1 MSKYTTEL
9 RFMLET
15 QANLTESGSASSV
28 NTVIEGTREW
38 LFNFSYPSSELTSSE
53 KSHLEAHIMR
63 HYYTREIGFE
73 TFGLF
78 KMKLE
83 SKLWDIMP
91 RYEQLYAL
99 EHRNLDF
106 FSDVNYTKQHT
117 GTFEQDG
124 TVNKRSGAVEH
135 ANSGTQSTT
144 MSGGAETTR
153 SGSQTAANSG
163 TNTRVT
169 TGKYKDTNSGSDVD
183 LFSDTPQ
190 SEVDITASA
199 AYVTTVNKSNK
210 GSATE
215 REYTNLTDTD
225 TDLRSTTTTFN
236 NVKDTTV
243 FNNQKS
249 ENTNNQK
256 LTDTFQNLLDEID
269 KTDTTRFTESVIG
282 NMGGTI
288 DKYLKY
294 RDNIINIEE
303 MIINDLSDLFLKLW
317 I

>member
-1 MSKYTTEL
+1 MSRYTTEL

-15 QANLTESGSASSV
+15 QAGRSDAGPASSV
-28 NTVIEGTREW
+28 NTVIENTREW
-38 LFNFSYPSSELTSSE
+38 LFDFSYPSNELTSSE

-99 EHRNLDF
+99 QHRDLDF
-106 FSDVNYTKQHT
+106 FNDVNYAKQHD
-117 GTFEQDG
+117 GTVEQDG
-124 TVNKRSGAVEH
+124 TVNKRSGSVEH
-135 ANSGTQSTT
+135 ANSGKQSTT
-144 MSGGAETTR
+144 TTGGAETTR

-163 TNTRVT
+163 SNTKVT
-169 TGKYKDTNSGSDVD
+169 TGKYKDTTGGADVQI
-183 LFSDTPQ
+183 FSDTPQ
-190 SEVDITASA
+190 SEIDIDTQA
-199 AYVTTVNKSNK
+199 AYVTTVNKDKK
-210 GSATE
+210 GSTTE

-225 TDLRSTTTTFN
+225 TDTRSTTTTFN

-243 FNNQKS
+243 FNNQKV
-249 ENTNNQK
+249 ENDNNQK
-256 LTDTFQNLLDEID
+256 LTDTFNNLLDEID
-269 KTDTTRFTESVIG
+269 KTDTTHFRETVIG

-303 MIINDLSDLFLKLW
+303 LIINDLSDLFLKLW